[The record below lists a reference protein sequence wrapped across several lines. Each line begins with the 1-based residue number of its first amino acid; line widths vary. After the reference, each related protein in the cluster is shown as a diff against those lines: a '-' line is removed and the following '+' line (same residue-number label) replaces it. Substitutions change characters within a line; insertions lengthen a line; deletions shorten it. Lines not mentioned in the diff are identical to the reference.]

1 MAAAMCMA
9 LAACGG
15 APSDSSS
22 EEVQLSGLPDLPGC
36 SATMGEQPHGLLTAL
51 PLANSSGLYVIY
63 DGKKPLCIDTL
74 SDASRS
80 FGGANLAASNPMPG
94 QTGGGAGS
102 NGSNAGSNPMPG
114 QVHSQNGVV
123 VIGGSNPMPGH

>member
-36 SATMGEQPHGLLTAL
+36 SAALGQEPHGKLSAT
-51 PLANSSGLYVIY
+51 PLANAPGLYVIY
-63 DGKKPLCIDTL
+63 DGPKPLCIDTL
-74 SDASRS
+74 GDASRS
-80 FGGANLAASNPMPG
+80 FGGEFTASNPMPG

-102 NGSNAGSNPMPG
+102 NGSSNAGSNPMPG
-114 QVHSQNGVV
+114 QIHSQNGVV